1 MKRINELKKK
11 LSFFDKKNVA
21 VNNIR
26 DLEKC

>member
-11 LSFFDKKNVA
+11 LSFFNKKNVA